1 MNKLFIVSVSTT
13 RGPYGP
19 SVDMSY
25 HRNEDDAR
33 GSFQERIRTRI
44 TCEETGK
51 SFTISHDGQRCAC
64 GQMFNLVGQRITH
77 RGY

>member
-1 MNKLFIVSVSTT
+1 MHTKDKVTITVN
-13 RGPYGP
+13 G
-19 SVDMSY
+19 
-25 HRNEDDAR
+25 
-33 GSFQERIRTRI
+33 QERIRTRV

-51 SFTISHDGQRCAC
+51 SFTINHDGARCAC

>member
-1 MNKLFIVSVSTT
+1 MHTKDKVTIM
-13 RGPYGP
+13 
-19 SVDMSY
+19 VD
-25 HRNEDDAR
+25 
-33 GSFQERIRTRI
+33 GKGRTR
-44 TCEETGK
+44 TRVSCEETGK

>member
-1 MNKLFIVSVSTT
+1 MHTKDKVTT
-13 RGPYGP
+13 TVNG
-19 SVDMSY
+19 
-25 HRNEDDAR
+25 
-33 GSFQERIRTRI
+33 QERTRTRI

-51 SFTISHDGQRCAC
+51 SFTINHDGARCAC

>member
-1 MNKLFIVSVSTT
+1 MHTKDKVTVMID
-13 RGPYGP
+13 GK
-19 SVDMSY
+19 
-25 HRNEDDAR
+25 
-33 GSFQERIRTRI
+33 ERVRTRV

-51 SFTISHDGQRCAC
+51 SFTITHDGARCPC

>member
-1 MNKLFIVSVSTT
+1 MHTKDKVTVTVN
-13 RGPYGP
+13 G
-19 SVDMSY
+19 
-25 HRNEDDAR
+25 
-33 GSFQERIRTRI
+33 QERTRTRV

-51 SFTISHDGQRCAC
+51 SFTINHDGARCSC

>member
-1 MNKLFIVSVSTT
+1 MHTKDKVTITVN
-13 RGPYGP
+13 G
-19 SVDMSY
+19 
-25 HRNEDDAR
+25 
-33 GSFQERIRTRI
+33 QERVRTRI

-51 SFTISHDGQRCAC
+51 SFTITHDGARCAC

>member
-1 MNKLFIVSVSTT
+1 MHTKDKVTVIVN
-13 RGPYGP
+13 G
-19 SVDMSY
+19 
-25 HRNEDDAR
+25 
-33 GSFQERIRTRI
+33 QERVRTRI

-51 SFTISHDGQRCAC
+51 SFTITHDGARCAC